1 MKIFGYHLHLL
12 ISKRPIPNIKLT
24 ALRQGVAHVH
34 YDPIR
39 KETPAIITDPPSL
52 PLPLDVFPAEP
63 VGIDIPVPGVPVE
76 EFK

>member
-1 MKIFGYHLHLL
+1 MKILNWHVHLI
-12 ISKRPIPNIKLT
+12 ISKREIPAVKLT
-24 ALRQGVAHVH
+24 GLRQGICHVH

-39 KETPAIITDPPSL
+39 KEVPAISTDPPSL

-63 VGIDIPVPGVPVE
+63 IGADFPIPGVPVE